1 MLLSVL
7 KLAGRDMKFRACSFK
22 QDIYVLC
29 TYFHGFKYLYILG
42 WGGVQGQVKGSG

>member
-29 TYFHGFKYLYILG
+29 TYFHGFKYLYI
-42 WGGVQGQVKGSG
+42 